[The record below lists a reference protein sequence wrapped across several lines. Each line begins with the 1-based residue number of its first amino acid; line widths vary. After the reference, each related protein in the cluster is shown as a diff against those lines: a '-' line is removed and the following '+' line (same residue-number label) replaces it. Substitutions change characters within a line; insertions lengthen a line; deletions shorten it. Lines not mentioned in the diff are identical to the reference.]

1 MALLTKTLERY
12 IAGIIPKKFGI
23 VWDGCTFRSE
33 NYMAIFWVFR
43 HDGKMEKILLPM
55 APLVLLEELKAFES
69 FSKKLQNTDGLSLL
83 DVRDIFDALIAE
95 HPGVEDYLGTEAGIV
110 QQPEFENACVTVL
123 VGTADSLTE
132 CQRSLLLPFAA
143 PATTPP
149 LVEDKTLG
157 FADRAL
163 EKRKLQCEMPC
174 EYPEIAVIPPTTN
187 ICERFFSQSK
197 YVLGND
203 HQGLLPINLEIILF
217 LKVNL
222 HLWNVKTEADVVN
235 ASKWDVC
242 KR

>member
-1 MALLTKTLERY
+1 MKLPFVGCASHRLNLAEYMESYDAPTLL
-12 IAGIIPKKFGI
+12 
-23 VWDGCTFRSE
+23 
-33 NYMAIFWVFR
+33 
-43 HDGKMEKILLPM
+43 GK
-55 APLVLLEELKAFES
+55 LLEELKAFES

>member
-1 MALLTKTLERY
+1 MVRRYFDLKDAVNNTMDDAMAALMPSRRE
-12 IAGIIPKKFGI
+12 
-23 VWDGCTFRSE
+23 E
-33 NYMAIFWVFR
+33 NHLNNYAST
-43 HDGKMEKILLPM
+43 G
-55 APLVLLEELKAFES
+55 
-69 FSKKLQNTDGLSLL
+69 G
-83 DVRDIFDALIAE
+83 
-95 HPGVEDYLGTEAGIV
+95 
-110 QQPEFENACVTVL
+110 
-123 VGTADSLTE
+123 
-132 CQRSLLLPFAA
+132 
-143 PATTPP
+143 
-149 LVEDKTLG
+149 DKTLG

-187 ICERFFSQSK
+187 ICERQSK